1 MLERIRRWTLDLG
14 YVESVPGQAGPRRM
28 LVGPGGRKIAVYDLA
43 TEDPN
48 VALLEIWPP
57 Y

>member
-1 MLERIRRWTLDLG
+1 
-14 YVESVPGQAGPRRM
+14 M